1 MTCAGGEV
9 KETVLTSRALIDATA
24 ALLRVIVPG
33 LISTAGRTPVAAP
46 AVVPIPTAIVAVK
59 ENRYD
64 AVGSSN
70 VVAVAAVAAAVAFR
84 VCTGAPEMTDQ
95 VLSASRWAR
104 WYVIV

>member
-1 MTCAGGEV
+1 M
-9 KETVLTSRALIDATA
+9 
-24 ALLRVIVPG
+24 IVPG

-46 AVVPIPTAIVAVK
+46 AVVPIPTAFVAVK

-95 VLSASRWAR
+95 VPSASRWAR